1 MNQFERVIN
10 GIAEQAEQ
18 RIKCEEG
25 DFFNDD
31 GLLICG
37 KCRTPKQVRI
47 DLFENAKTVMCLC
60 KCEQDKRDAEE
71 KAWNQKQRLIKLNNL
86 REIGFDDPKMRQWTF
101 DKDDGKNEK
110 LTMLAKNYVENFK
123 QLRQEGR
130 GLLLFG
136 GVGSGKTFISAC
148 IANALIDKGYPCMVT
163 NFARLTN
170 TLNGM
175 FEGRQEYLDSLNEF
189 SLLVID
195 DLAAERSTE
204 YMDEIVYAV
213 IDGRCR
219 AGKPLIVTTNLT
231 KEELSR
237 PSDVRKQRIYSRL
250 FEMCYPFCVEGID
263 RREQKL
269 EQNFADMERLLG
281 LGG

>member
-1 MNQFERVIN
+1 MNQFEQVIN

-25 DFFNDD
+25 DFFNDE

-47 DLFENAKTVMCLC
+47 DLFGNTKTVMCLC

-110 LTMLAKNYVENFK
+110 LTMLAKNYVENFPK
-123 QLRQEGR
+123 FRKEGK

-136 GVGSGKTFISAC
+136 GVGTGKTFIAAC

-175 FEGRQEYLDSLNEF
+175 YGARQEYLDSLDRF

-195 DLAAERSTE
+195 DLAAERNTE
-204 YMDEIVYAV
+204 YMDEIVHTV
-213 IDGRCR
+213 IDGRYL
-219 AGKPLIVTTNLT
+219 AKKPLIVTTNLT
-231 KEELSR
+231 KVELSR
-237 PSDVRKQRIYSRL
+237 PSDVRKQRVYSRL
-250 FEMCYPFCVEGID
+250 FEMCYPFSIEGVD

-269 EQNFADMERLLG
+269 ETSYAEMEKLLG